1 MNFNFGILRYRKILI
16 IDDNQLNRK
25 ILFEHL
31 NKVGSI
37 VLTASDG
44 EEAIEVAIKERPD
57 LILLDVMMPKINGF
71 EVCRKLKEDDRTQNI
86 PIIFQT
92 ARIAHE
98 DIIKGLKLG
107 AVDYINKPF
116 LHPEELLARITTQ
129 VELKDFRDNLI
140 TTNENL
146 IRINQE
152 KNDFINTIVH
162 DLKNPIYNI
171 SLLAKTIRSE
181 RNLSQEDIEEFATD
195 IELSSS
201 KVLSLVTSILELASF
216 ENTKE
221 IHLEPINLNEVVMI
235 ATTLQKESARQK
247 NITLILNQ
255 DVDSIDFITDRD
267 AFVHIFDNIL
277 SNAIKYTPSDKKVII
292 NYFISQDNNNIII
305 EVIDQG
311 PGISE
316 DDQKKMFG
324 KFAKLSAKPTG
335 GESSSGLGLYA
346 VKLYAEM
353 INAQILVESKLGEGS
368 KFIILLPYLPPQ

>member
-1 MNFNFGILRYRKILI
+1 
-16 IDDNQLNRK
+16 
-25 ILFEHL
+25 
-31 NKVGSI
+31 
-37 VLTASDG
+37 
-44 EEAIEVAIKERPD
+44 
-57 LILLDVMMPKINGF
+57 
-71 EVCRKLKEDDRTQNI
+71 
-86 PIIFQT
+86 
-92 ARIAHE
+92 
-98 DIIKGLKLG
+98 
-107 AVDYINKPF
+107 
-116 LHPEELLARITTQ
+116 
-129 VELKDFRDNLI
+129 
-140 TTNENL
+140 
-146 IRINQE
+146 
-152 KNDFINTIVH
+152 
-162 DLKNPIYNI
+162 
-171 SLLAKTIRSE
+171 
-181 RNLSQEDIEEFATD
+181 
-195 IELSSS
+195 
-201 KVLSLVTSILELASF
+201 
-216 ENTKE
+216 
-221 IHLEPINLNEVVMI
+221 MI